1 MKIKNTTTGDIVIGE
16 TLFPAKR
23 SVEVTEAIAAE
34 LESYKDHP
42 GLKHYFESGKL
53 VASEADE
60 PEEAPVENDDDSGLD
75 LRTKAIAEAMKNLD
89 KGTGFLSG
97 GLPRVE
103 AVNSALDASFA
114 PMTAEERDDI
124 WAKIQAGEA

>member
-23 SVEVTEAIAAE
+23 SVEVTEAIGAE
-34 LESYKDHP
+34 LDSYKDHP
-42 GLKHYFESGKL
+42 GLKHYFDSGKL
-53 VASEADE
+53 VASEGED
-60 PEEAPVENDDDSGLD
+60 PEEAPVEDTDDSGLD

-89 KGTGFLSG
+89 KSTGFLSDG
-97 GLPRVE
+97 RPRVE
-103 AVNSALDASFA
+103 AVNSALDDSFS

-124 WAKIQAGEA
+124 WTKVQAGEA